1 MSRRWQGDST
11 PASDG
16 GFTLVEMLV
25 AMSIFAVLGTVMLSV
40 VMGAR
45 ASTVSSNQA
54 HDINEESRVAMNR
67 ISRELRQAIVIS
79 AVQNPDGSAFSTT
92 SVTFVT
98 FKADFNGDKC
108 IDGVAIAAVGSVTCM
123 AADPNQPEQLT
134 YCYDPDPSRQQ
145 LSIVPG
151 MLALGSTTC
160 DPAGSG
166 ALPILAGHVTGFK
179 LEYRSNA
186 YLWDANAD
194 GVTTWS
200 ELDAADPPVGD
211 HDGNINT
218 GELANVDSVVINLSM
233 LEGLHRQS
241 YRTQVDLRNLS
252 R

>member
-1 MSRRWQGDST
+1 MSRRSQSDPT
-11 PASDG
+11 AALDG

-54 HDINEESRVAMNR
+54 HDINEESRVALNR
-67 ISRELRQAIVIS
+67 MSRELRQAIVIS
-79 AVQNPDGSAFSTT
+79 AVQNPDGSAFST
-92 SVTFVT
+92 SSITFVT

-108 IDGVAIAAVGSVTCM
+108 IDGVAIAAVGSCM
-123 AADPNQPEQLT
+123 PADPNRPERLT
-134 YCYDPDPSRQQ
+134 YCYDPAPSRQQ

-179 LEYRSNA
+179 LGYRSNA

-218 GELANVDSVVINLSM
+218 GELANVDSVVIDLSM